1 MFFFK
6 GMGRFFI
13 AVVAA
18 KPSKWFACLCFF
30 LSVCVMFFE
39 HISVERCGV
48 IKKKK
53 YREHTV
59 WGILVAEN
67 AKKLTFFILS
77 IRGGTPPSNASMGIE
92 IQI

>member
-1 MFFFK
+1 M
-6 GMGRFFI
+6 
-13 AVVAA
+13 V
-18 KPSKWFACLCFF
+18 CLPVFF
-30 LSVCVMFFE
+30 LNVCVLCFFE

-48 IKKKK
+48 IKKKC
-53 YREHTV
+53 REHTV